1 MNNITTLNPELI
13 RAYQSAEYHVR
24 SAKPFVLELGKRS
37 EGVVD
42 LARRLQVDCVTF
54 ITAHNP
60 YSEVLSD
67 RENAKRNR
75 QLKKELDKLDLTIVK
90 GYGQDHAMK
99 WKKEDSFVVFGLG
112 LDTAKELGIKYK
124 QNAIVWCDT
133 DAIPKLVILV

>member
-1 MNNITTLNPELI
+1 MNNIPTLNPELI

-37 EGVVD
+37 EGIVD

-67 RENAKRNR
+67 KENVKRNR

-90 GYGQDHAMK
+90 GYGQDAKMT
-99 WKKEDSFVVFGLG
+99 WKKEDSFVVFGLE
-112 LDTAKELGIKYK
+112 LDTAKEFGVKYQ
-124 QNAIVWCDT
+124 QNAIVWCGA
-133 DAIPKLVILV
+133 DAIPELVLLR